1 MRSEK
6 GVTLVTI
13 VIMVVVMAIIATASI
28 VGGVDVID
36 NAKDQ
41 VKEKN
46 LSDVKVLVGREA
58 AKYGTA
64 GVLTPVNIKYYGL
77 ENIEL
82 SGLKYND
89 DGTTEEVMQKIGE
102 GWFFLDQD
110 TLTEMGIEYVDE
122 TYVVN
127 YKYNVVIP
135 LSATDNIHAEID
147 YYNGLNN

>member
-1 MRSEK
+1 MRSER
-6 GVTLVTI
+6 GITLVTI
-13 VIMVVVMAIIATASI
+13 VIMVVIMAIIATVSI

-58 AKYGTA
+58 AKFGTA
-64 GVLTPVNIKYYGL
+64 GVLSPVNVKYYGL

-82 SGLKYND
+82 AGIQYNE
-89 DGTTEEVMQKIGE
+89 DGTTEEVMKKIGD
-102 GWFFLDQD
+102 GWFFLDEA
-110 TLTEMGIEYVDE
+110 TLTEMGVEYVEE

-135 LSATDNIHAEID
+135 LSTTENIHAEID
-147 YYNGLNN
+147 YYNGLHN